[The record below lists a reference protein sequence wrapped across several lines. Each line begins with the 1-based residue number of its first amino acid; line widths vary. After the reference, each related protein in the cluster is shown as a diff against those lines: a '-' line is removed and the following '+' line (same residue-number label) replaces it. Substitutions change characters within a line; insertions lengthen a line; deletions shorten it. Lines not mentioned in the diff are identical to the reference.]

1 MAIEQFI
8 SKYDS
13 TEIEAMLD
21 KVKSDMQI
29 IQYTQSEINTLLGK
43 INSMT
48 QPTKVSQLQNDEN
61 FIKNTVNN
69 LVNYYTKTETYTKT
83 EVNALIS
90 GQASGGFIV
99 VQELPTT
106 NISTSGIYL
115 VPSTTTKTKN
125 IYDEYINING
135 TTEGWEMIG
144 DTKINLSNYITTD
157 SLNTTLNNYIT
168 STALNTA
175 LQSYITSTDFQTTL
189 ESYYTKT
196 QVDNTLSNYYTKSQ
210 VDELLNIPNYD
221 YNFRQ
226 ILKAPL
232 HDTAGDI
239 VDDNDI
245 VSDYNVTVQN
255 ISVFSNQR
263 TISLVF
269 SGTNLKKH
277 TNGANVKGYWMG
289 IAVPESILLDGYTA
303 QFARGFGN
311 TYNINELTFDNL
323 TTQYFEADPNVAPTG
338 KYCTF
343 YREVEQAKQN
353 NDHAFVIFK
362 LTKSGMN
369 PIYYIYDYDY
379 SNVTL
384 FSE

>member
-1 MAIEQFI
+1 MAIEQFV

-13 TEIEAMLD
+13 TEIEAMFD
-21 KVKSDMQI
+21 KVKSDMQV
-29 IQYTQSEINTLLGK
+29 IQYTQNEINTLLGK
-43 INSMT
+43 ISSMT
-48 QPTKVSQLQNDEN
+48 QPTKVSQLQNDSG
-61 FIKNTVNN
+61 FIQNTVNN
-69 LVNYYTKTETYTKT
+69 LVNYYTKTDTYTKT
-83 EVNALIS
+83 EINALIS

-115 VPSTTTKTKN
+115 VPSTTSKTKN

-144 DTKINLSNYITTD
+144 DTKINLSNYVTTD
-157 SLNTTLNNYIT
+157 SLNTTLSGYVT
-168 STALNTA
+168 SNTLNTA
-175 LQSYITSTDFQTTL
+175 LQSYITSTDFQTVL

-196 QVDNTLSNYYTKSQ
+196 QVDNTLSNYYTKDQ
-210 VDELLNIPNYD
+210 VDELFNIPSYD

-232 HDTAGDI
+232 HDASDNI
-239 VDDNDI
+239 ADNDL
-245 VSDYNVTVQN
+245 VSNYDITVQN
-255 ISVFSNQR
+255 ITVSGNQR
-263 TISLVF
+263 TISVIF
-269 SGTNLKKH
+269 SGTNLKQH
-277 TNGANVKGYWMG
+277 TNGANTTGYWMG
-289 IAVPESILLDGYTA
+289 IAVPESILLNGYTA
-303 QFARGFGN
+303 QFARGFG
-311 TYNINELTFDNL
+311 TSFNINELTFDNL
-323 TTQYFEADPNVAPTG
+323 QSEYFEEDTNVAPTG

-353 NDHAFVIFK
+353 NNHAFVIFK
-362 LTKSGMN
+362 LIKSGMN

-384 FSE
+384 DQE